1 MRNNLFD
8 VIPNFSKHEKFIDL
22 LSTKNIKIEKIISYG
37 QVTSTDT
44 PYIQQHDEWVLV
56 LKGNAKLKL
65 EDKEY
70 TLEQGEYLF
79 IPKNIKHWVTYTDNP
94 TIWLAIR
101 IKE

>member
-1 MRNNLFD
+1 MRDNLFG

-22 LSTKNIKIEKIISYG
+22 LNTKNIKIEKIISYG
-37 QVTSTDT
+37 QVTPTDT
-44 PYIQQHDEWVLV
+44 PYIQQYDEWVLV

-70 TLEQGEYLF
+70 NLEQGEYLF
-79 IPKNIKHWVTYTDNP
+79 IPKNSKHWVTYTDNP
-94 TIWLAIR
+94 TIWLAIH